1 MELRDV
7 EISLGVQF
15 PELFH
20 TINSSGMMDYL
31 SHSREW
37 VKDKIENDMNY
48 AWREDFF
55 GEWMGDCWLFAF
67 EDLPSAYDE
76 LYECLNL
83 DLKIYPERQS
93 ISPLYRLVP
102 FAHRISG
109 DKYCFLYEDGKGEK
123 EPKIVVYGHD
133 TGDVGLWATNFEEFV
148 YFQIVEEAA
157 DKGRKIHS
165 DYIKAHIQWLN
176 DAHKRLLAETPIK
189 DIWEQLPEPQELYIW
204 TCCENSG
211 LTGDFTKR

>member
-7 EISLGVQF
+7 EICLGIQF

-31 SHSREW
+31 RHSREW
-37 VKDKIENDMNY
+37 IEDKIANDMNY
-48 AWREDFF
+48 VWRGDFF
-55 GEWMGDCWLFAF
+55 GEGMGDCWLFAF
-67 EDLPSAYDE
+67 ENFPSACDE
-76 LYECLNL
+76 LYECLNF

-93 ISPLYRLVP
+93 INPLYRLVP

-109 DKYCFLYEDGKGEK
+109 DKYCFLYEDVEQ

-133 TGDVGLWATNFEEFV
+133 TGDVDLWATSFEEFL
-148 YFQIVEEAA
+148 YFQIVVEVM
-157 DKGRKIHS
+157 DKDREIHS

-176 DAHKRLLAETPIK
+176 DAHKRPLAETPTK
-189 DIWEQLPEPQELYIW
+189 DIWEQLPEPQGLNIW
-204 TCCENSG
+204 T
-211 LTGDFTKR
+211 F